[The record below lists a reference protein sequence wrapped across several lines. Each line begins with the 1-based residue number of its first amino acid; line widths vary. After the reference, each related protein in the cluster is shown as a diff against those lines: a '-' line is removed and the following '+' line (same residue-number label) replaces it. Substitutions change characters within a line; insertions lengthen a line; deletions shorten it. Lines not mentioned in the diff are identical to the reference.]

1 MIYRFSTILVVFILT
16 FQCLHAQK
24 YMISGR
30 VIEADS
36 ELPYGGAT
44 VTIADQGFGAISDLE
59 GMFDIKDIP
68 RGSYL
73 INFYA
78 PGFERSSQNIKLTK
92 NLDLGLIALFKM
104 KRGIQEVETQKTTR
118 AFSISNLIAS
128 RPNLLGG
135 NMIYGMAPEPKM
147 LMGSFFIDA
156 NWNEGALFMYKDD
169 EVKEDILVRY
179 RIDGN
184 SFDLKDRNTDYV
196 RNIPGIWVE
205 TFIMIDEKSGATRF
219 FINGKDYLIDKEP
232 ASGFF
237 ELLVDGSI
245 PLLKKTDAIYKRS
258 NYNTALMVGNKND
271 KIVKKETLYYIS
283 DNQFVKVPT
292 SKKKLLNVFSKK
304 REEMDT
310 FIKTNILALRKERD
324 VVTAF
329 THFNKIYQG
338 Q

>member
-1 MIYRFSTILVVFILT
+1 MAYRFFTMLIVFVVT
-16 FQCLHAQK
+16 SQCIHAQK

-30 VIEADS
+30 VIEGDS

-44 VTIADQGFGAISDLE
+44 VTIADKGFGAISDTE
-59 GMFDIKDIP
+59 GMFDIKDVP
-68 RGSYL
+68 RGSYML
-73 INFYA
+73 NFYA
-78 PGFERSSQNIKLTK
+78 PGFERTSQSIKLTK

-104 KRGIQEVETQKTTR
+104 KRGIQEVETQKTAR

-156 NWNEGALFMYKDD
+156 NWNEGALFMYKDN
-169 EVKEDILVRY
+169 EVKENILVRY

-184 SFDLKDRNTDYV
+184 SFDLKEKDNDYV
-196 RNIPGIWVE
+196 RNIPGLWVE
-205 TFIMIDEKSGATRF
+205 TFITMDGTTGATRF

-232 ASGFF
+232 AKGFF

-283 DNQFVKVPT
+283 GNQFVKVPT
-292 SKKKLLNVFSKK
+292 SKKKLLNVFANKK
-304 REEMDT
+304 EEMDT
-310 FIKTNILALRKERD
+310 FIKANVLALRKERD

-329 THFNKIYQG
+329 AHYNKIYQG

>member
-1 MIYRFSTILVVFILT
+1 MLIFVLT
-16 FQCLHAQK
+16 FQCLYAQK

-30 VIEADS
+30 VIEGNS

-44 VTIADQGFGAISDLE
+44 VTIADRGFGAISDID

-78 PGFERSSQNIKLTK
+78 PGFERTSQSIKLTN

-104 KRGIQEVETQKTTR
+104 KRGIHEVETQKSAR

-147 LMGSFFIDA
+147 LLGSFFIDA
-156 NWNEGALFMYKDD
+156 NWNEGALFMYKDN
-169 EVKEDILVRY
+169 EVKEDVLVRY

-184 SFDLKDRNTDYV
+184 SFDLKDKNTDYV
-196 RNIPGIWVE
+196 RNIPGLWVE
-205 TFIMIDEKSGATRF
+205 TFITIDEKTGATRF

-232 ASGFF
+232 AVGFF

-245 PLLKKTDAIYKRS
+245 PLIKKTDAIYKRS

-283 DNQFVKVPT
+283 NNHFVKVPT
-292 SKKKLLNVFSKK
+292 SKKKLLNVFSNKK
-304 REEMDT
+304 DEMDA
-310 FIKTNILALRKERD
+310 FIKANILALRRERD